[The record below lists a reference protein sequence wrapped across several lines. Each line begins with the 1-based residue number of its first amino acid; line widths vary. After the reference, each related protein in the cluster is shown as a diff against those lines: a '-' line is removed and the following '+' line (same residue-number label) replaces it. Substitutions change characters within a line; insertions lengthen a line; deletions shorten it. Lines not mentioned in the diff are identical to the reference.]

1 MTRCCMSVC
10 SADEAVVRLR
20 GQQLT
25 LPYLAQHGWER
36 PILLDSVEGL
46 GMQLP
51 PADSFTV
58 YHIENYVG
66 MWLPSGGQ
74 VCR

>member
-1 MTRCCMSVC
+1 M
-10 SADEAVVRLR
+10 VRLR

-36 PILLDSVEGL
+36 PILIDSVEGL

-51 PADSFTV
+51 PAADFTV
-58 YHIENYVG
+58 HDIENYVG
-66 MWLPSGGQ
+66 TLTDDCRTGGT
-74 VCR
+74 VSYRRA